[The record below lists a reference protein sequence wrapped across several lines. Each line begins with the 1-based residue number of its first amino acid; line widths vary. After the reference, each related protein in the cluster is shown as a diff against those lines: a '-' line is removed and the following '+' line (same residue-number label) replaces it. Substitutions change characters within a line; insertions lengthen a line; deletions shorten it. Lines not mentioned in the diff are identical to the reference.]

1 MDAPETL
8 RRWRGKRTLREAADE
23 VGCDPSYLSLL
34 ENRKKI
40 PSDRRLSLALERI
53 AGIPPEAWDEQVVHA
68 GTMDDTLMG
77 VKTPEASSS
86 SEPDEPDGEIRQGL
100 AS

>member
-1 MDAPETL
+1 M
-8 RRWRGKRTLREAADE
+8 REAADE

-53 AGIPPEAWDEQVVHA
+53 AGIPPEAWDEHNVHA

-77 VKTPEASSS
+77 VKTPESSS
-86 SEPDEPDGEIRQGL
+86 SSDSDDDPGEGLRQGL